1 MDRSTKNRLL
11 REATDKPGRLLTHE
25 KFWKLELW
33 PYYLRRC
40 DDLLFD
46 NPHTGLDFSKPAPEL
61 ATKIAL
67 RHPTANGAEMH
78 LSGYSMLASGFRR
91 TGDLGRSEEAFRLAR
106 EHLAGAS
113 PKALA
118 DHLRRYAYLRIF
130 QQDPACFPIVDEA
143 ITINRMSGNLVTRH
157 ALGECLICRGRA
169 YFVFEK
175 QGEAFADYT
184 AALNHVSIKIDEKP
198 HYCVLHNLTVW
209 CEKYGTDEQLDEA
222 YENLKAALGLLG
234 NWWGSPYPKLKL
246 RWLLGII
253 DRRRGIYGRSEF
265 VLIDVRKGLTKL
277 KLPYEVGMIS
287 IDLALLYLKTGQL
300 RKIGPLIK
308 ETAATF
314 RRIGADEAANEAL
327 DILRR
332 ANQLNEPLLERVREM
347 FFNLAQ
353 PIPVIST

>member
-11 REATDKPGRLLTHE
+11 REAAEHPGRLLTHE
-25 KFWKLELW
+25 KFWKLEFW
-33 PYYLRRC
+33 PHYLRRC

-46 NPHTGLDFSKPAPEL
+46 NPRTGLDFCKPAPEL
-61 ATKIAL
+61 ATKIAS
-67 RHPTANGAEMH
+67 RYPTANGAEMH
-78 LSGYSMLASGFRR
+78 LLGHSYVGGGYRRNDDFR
-91 TGDLGRSEEAFRLAR
+91 SAKEAFRLAR
-106 EHLAGAS
+106 EHLDGAS

-118 DHLRRYAYLRIF
+118 EHLRRYAYLLIF
-130 QQDPACFPIVDEA
+130 QQDPVCFSTIDEA

-169 YFVFEK
+169 FFVFEK

-184 AALNHVSIKIDEKP
+184 AALSHVSLKIDIKP

-209 CEKYGTDEQLDEA
+209 CVKYGTDAQLDEA
-222 YENLKAALGLLG
+222 YNNLKAALGLLG

-246 RWLLGII
+246 RWLMGII
-253 DRRRGIYGRSEF
+253 DSRRGVSGRAEF
-265 VLIDVRKGLTKL
+265 VLIDVRKGSVKL

-287 IDLALLYLKTGQL
+287 IDLALLYLKTGQH

-314 RRIGADEAANEAL
+314 RRISADEAAKEAL

-332 ANQLNEPLLERVREM
+332 SKQLNEPLLERVREM
-347 FFNLAQ
+347 FFSLAQ
-353 PIPVIST
+353 PIPSIAT